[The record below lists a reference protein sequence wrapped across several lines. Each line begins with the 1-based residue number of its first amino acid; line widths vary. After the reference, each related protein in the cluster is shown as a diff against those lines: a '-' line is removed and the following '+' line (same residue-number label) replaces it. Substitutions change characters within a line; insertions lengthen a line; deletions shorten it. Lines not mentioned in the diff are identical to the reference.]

1 MTQERQNISTGTPWE
16 PLIGYSR
23 AVRTGNLIFVSGTTA
38 IDIKGD
44 VLAPSDPYEQTK
56 KVIDTIRQSLEQ
68 AGARL
73 SDVVRTRMFVTDLAQ
88 WKAYALAHREAFGDI
103 RPANTFV
110 QVARLID
117 PRMMIEME
125 ADAVLG
131 FTVEGE

>member
-1 MTQERQNISTGTPWE
+1 MTQERHNVSTNTPWE

-23 AVRTGNLIFVSGTTA
+23 AVRTGNLVFVSGTTA
-38 IDIKGD
+38 INVKGD
-44 VLAPSDPYEQTK
+44 VLAPGDPYEQTK
-56 KVIDTIRQSLEQ
+56 RVIETIRQSLEN

-73 SDVVRTRMFVTDLAQ
+73 SDVVRTRMFVTDLSQ
-88 WKAYALAHREAFGDI
+88 WKGYALAHREAFGDI

-125 ADAVLG
+125 ADAVIG